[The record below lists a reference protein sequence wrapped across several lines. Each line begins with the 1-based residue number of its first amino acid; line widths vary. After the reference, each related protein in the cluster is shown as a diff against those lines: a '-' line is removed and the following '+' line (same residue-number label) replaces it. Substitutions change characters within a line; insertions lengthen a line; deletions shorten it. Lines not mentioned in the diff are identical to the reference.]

1 MRAILPLSIISLS
14 LLLFSCQK
22 ESKHTGY
29 VDENEALV
37 EDLKKVSGD
46 SRTYN
51 YDFKILEEPKSEG
64 VSYYEPTSITEAF
77 TSIPK
82 EMKDAIHLP
91 NVGDLPFTP
100 GTEKANI
107 VTFWNAFNTLI
118 FEIQISYFENGA
130 DYKAN
135 NQDFF
140 IISATQL
147 ADNPFI
153 DTSSEEDPID
163 LWIEEFNMNGL
174 EGPEEVVIY
183 RKLDL
188 TPENPLFFKNWQQNW
203 STMYAYYSYDS
214 DKSLIEHT
222 STGSKMYYAWHQGL
236 IFQIGYKFADDTI
249 DMEAVV
255 RKIIL
260 GSKLQA
266 FTMPF

>member
-1 MRAILPLSIISLS
+1 MKAILSLSIISLS

-22 ESKHTGY
+22 ESKHSGY
-29 VDENEALV
+29 VDDNEALV
-37 EDLKKVSGD
+37 EDLTEVKGD

-51 YDFKILEEPKSEG
+51 YDFKILEEPKSLR

-77 TSIPK
+77 LSIPK
-82 EMKDAIHLP
+82 EMKEAIHLP
-91 NVGDLPFTP
+91 NVDDLPFLP

-107 VTFWNAFNTLI
+107 VTFWNNSNKLI
-118 FEIQISYFENGA
+118 FEIQISFFENG
-130 DYKAN
+130 DGYKAD

-153 DTSSEEDPID
+153 DDPNSGDDPID
-163 LWIEEFNMNGL
+163 QWRIDFNVDGA

-183 RKLDL
+183 RDL
-188 TPENPLFFKNWQQNW
+188 ELTADLPLFFKNLFPHW
-203 STMYAYYSYDS
+203 STMYPYYSYDAS
-214 DKSLIEHT
+214 NETPIQHT
-222 STGSKMYYAWHQGL
+222 STGSKVYYAWHDGL
-236 IFQIGYKFADDTI
+236 IFQIGYKFSDDTI

-260 GSKLQA
+260 GS
-266 FTMPF
+266 

>member
-22 ESKHTGY
+22 ESKPKEY

-51 YDFKILEEPKSEG
+51 YDFKILEDPKSEG
-64 VSYYEPTSITEAF
+64 VNYYAPISIAEGF
-77 TSIPK
+77 SSIPK

-91 NVGDLPFTP
+91 NISDLPFVP
-100 GTEKANI
+100 GTEQANI

-118 FEIQISYFENGA
+118 FEIQISYFENDA
-130 DYKAN
+130 EYKAD

-153 DTSSEEDPID
+153 DNPDSEEDPID
-163 LWIEEFNMNGL
+163 LWIEEFNMNGI
-174 EGPEEVVIY
+174 EGPEEVVLY

-188 TPENPLFFKNWQQNW
+188 TADLPLFFKNRFPHW
-203 STMYAYYSYDS
+203 STMYPYYSYNS
-214 DKSLIEHT
+214 SKNQIEHT
-222 STGSKMYYAWHQGL
+222 STGSKMYYAWHDGL
-236 IFQIGYKFADDTI
+236 IFQIGYKFTDETI
-249 DMEAVV
+249 DMETVV
-255 RKIIL
+255 RQIIL
-260 GSKLQA
+260 GE
-266 FTMPF
+266 